1 MRPSVADKRRTFRT
15 LHEGGCFVL
24 PNPWN
29 AGGARYL
36 AGLGFK
42 ALATTSSGFAH
53 AQGYADGAM
62 PLDPVLVHLREMA
75 EAVDVPVN
83 ADFEGGYA
91 TAPADVAA
99 HVRLCVETGIAGLSI
114 EDASGDPVEPLF
126 GLDLA
131 VARIRAA
138 RAAIDDAR
146 GDVLLTARSEGFI
159 CGRPDLA
166 ETIRRLTA
174 FAGAGADCVYAPGL
188 STRDEISAV
197 VTAVAPTPVNV
208 LLMAAIRLT
217 VPQLGDLGVRRLSTG
232 GGLAR
237 VAWTAFAESAREI
250 LEAGTFNRFAGA
262 LPNAELNAFFSASPT
277 ERPGGAGRRPPV

>member
-1 MRPSVADKRRTFRT
+1 MPSVADKRRAFRI
-15 LHEGGCFVL
+15 LHERGCFVL

-36 AGLGFK
+36 VGLGFR

-53 AQGYADGAM
+53 AQGYPDGAM
-62 PLDPVLVHLREMA
+62 PLDQVLAHLREIA

-91 TAPADVAA
+91 TAPAEVAD

-114 EDASGDPVEPLF
+114 EDASADSTEPLVDF
-126 GLDLA
+126 DLA

-138 RAAIDDAR
+138 RSAIDQAG

-159 CGRPDLA
+159 RGRPDLH

-188 STRDEISAV
+188 TTRDEISAV
-197 VTAVAPTPVNV
+197 VSAVAPTPVNV
-208 LLMAAIRLT
+208 LLIAAIRLT
-217 VPQLGDLGVRRLSTG
+217 VAELGDLGVRRLSTG

-237 VAWTAFAESAREI
+237 VAWTAFAESAREL
-250 LEAGTFNRFAGA
+250 LEAGTFSHFARA
-262 LPNAELNAFFSASPT
+262 LPNAELNAFFSS
-277 ERPGGAGRRPPV
+277 RSR

>member
-1 MRPSVADKRRTFRT
+1 MPSIADKRRTFRI
-15 LHEGGCFVL
+15 LHERGCFVL

-29 AGGARYL
+29 PGGARYL

-53 AQGYADGAM
+53 AQGYADGAV
-62 PLDPVLVHLREMA
+62 PLDLVLVHLREIA

-91 TAPADVAA
+91 TAPADVAD

-114 EDASGDPVEPLF
+114 EDASADSTEPLVDF
-126 GLDLA
+126 DLA

-138 RAAIDDAR
+138 RSAIDQAG

-159 CGRPDLA
+159 RGRPDLH
-166 ETIRRLTA
+166 ETIRRLSA

-188 STRDEISAV
+188 TTRDEISAV
-197 VTAVAPTPVNV
+197 VSAVAPTPVNV
-208 LLMAAIRLT
+208 LLMAALRLT
-217 VPQLGDLGVRRLSTG
+217 VPELGDLGVRRLSTG

-237 VAWTAFAESAREI
+237 VAWTAFTESAREI
-250 LEAGTFNRFAGA
+250 LEAGTFSHFAGA
-262 LPNAELNAFFSASPT
+262 LPNAELNAFFSARS
-277 ERPGGAGRRPPV
+277 R

>member
-1 MRPSVADKRRTFRT
+1 MRPSVADKRRTFRI
-15 LHEGGCFVL
+15 LHERGCFVL

-29 AGGARYL
+29 PGGARYL

-62 PLDPVLVHLREMA
+62 PLDLVLVHLREIA

-91 TAPADVAA
+91 TAPAEVAD
-99 HVRLCVETGIAGLSI
+99 HVRHCVDTGIAGLSI
-114 EDASGDPVEPLF
+114 EDAAADSTEPLVDF
-126 GLDLA
+126 DLA

-138 RAAIDDAR
+138 RSAIDRA
-146 GDVLLTARSEGFI
+146 GGEVLLTARSEGFI
-159 CGRPDLA
+159 RGRPDLH

-188 STRDEISAV
+188 TTREQISAV
-197 VTAVAPTPVNV
+197 VSAVAPTPVNV
-208 LLMAAIRLT
+208 LLMAAMRHT
-217 VPQLGDLGVRRLSTG
+217 VPELSDLGVRRLSTG

-237 VAWTAFAESAREI
+237 VAWTAFADSAREL
-250 LEAGTFNRFAGA
+250 LEAGTFTRFAGT
-262 LPNAELNAFFSASPT
+262 LPNAELNRFFSS
-277 ERPGGAGRRPPV
+277 RPG

>member
-1 MRPSVADKRRTFRT
+1 MRPSVVDKRHTFRT
-15 LHEGGCFVL
+15 LHESGCFVI

-62 PLDPVLVHLREMA
+62 PLDRVLIHLRDIA
-75 EAVDVPVN
+75 DAVDLPVN

-91 TAPADVAA
+91 SAPVDVAH
-99 HVRLCVETGIAGLSI
+99 HVRLCVDTGIAGLSI
-114 EDASGDPVEPLF
+114 EDASGDPAKPLF
-126 GLDLA
+126 DFDLA

-138 RAAIDDAR
+138 RRAIDAAG
-146 GDVLLTARSEGFI
+146 GDVQLTARSEGFI
-159 CGRPDLA
+159 CGLPDLG

-188 STRDEISAV
+188 ATREQIAAV

-208 LLMAAIRLT
+208 LLTAAIRLT
-217 VPQLGDLGVRRLSTG
+217 VPELADLGVRRLSTG

-250 LEAGTFNRFAGA
+250 LEAGTFSRFATA
-262 LPNAELNAFFSASPT
+262 LPNADLNALFRS
-277 ERPGGAGRRPPV
+277 RPAESRA

>member
-1 MRPSVADKRRTFRT
+1 MRPSVVDKRHTFRT
-15 LHEGGCFVL
+15 LHESGCFVI

-62 PLDPVLVHLREMA
+62 PLDLVLVHLRDIA
-75 EAVDVPVN
+75 GAVDLPVN

-91 TAPADVAA
+91 SAPADVAH
-99 HVRLCVETGIAGLSI
+99 HVRLCVDTGIAGLSI
-114 EDASGDPVEPLF
+114 EDASGDPAKPLF
-126 GLDLA
+126 DFDLA

-138 RAAIDDAR
+138 RRAIDAAG

-159 CGRPDLA
+159 CGLPDLG

-188 STRDEISAV
+188 ATREQIAAV

-208 LLMAAIRLT
+208 LLTPAIRLT
-217 VPQLGDLGVRRLSTG
+217 VPELADLGVRRLSTG

-237 VAWTAFAESAREI
+237 VAWTAFADSAREI
-250 LEAGTFNRFAGA
+250 LEAGTFNRFSAA
-262 LPNAELNAFFSASPT
+262 LPNADLNALFRSRPT
-277 ERPGGAGRRPPV
+277 A

>member
-1 MRPSVADKRRTFRT
+1 MPSVADKRRTFRMI
-15 LHEGGCFVL
+15 HERGCFVL

-42 ALATTSSGFAH
+42 ALATTSAGFAH
-53 AQGYADGAM
+53 AQGYADGEV
-62 PLDPVLVHLREMA
+62 PLDLVLVHLREIA

-91 TAPADVAA
+91 TAPADVAD
-99 HVRLCVETGIAGLSI
+99 HVRLCVGTGIAGLSI
-114 EDASGDPVEPLF
+114 EDASVDSAEPLF
-126 GLDLA
+126 PFDLA

-138 RAAIDDAR
+138 RSAIDQAG

-159 CGRPDLA
+159 RGRPDLH

-188 STRDEISAV
+188 TTRDEISAV
-197 VTAVAPTPVNV
+197 VRAVAPTPVNV
-208 LLMAAIRLT
+208 LLTAAVRLT
-217 VPQLGDLGVRRLSTG
+217 VPELGDLGVRRLSTG

-237 VAWTAFAESAREI
+237 VAWTAFADSAREL
-250 LEAGTFNRFAGA
+250 LEAGTFTRFAGT
-262 LPNAELNAFFSASPT
+262 LPKAELNRFFSS
-277 ERPGGAGRRPPV
+277 RPG